1 MIMIKKWKNFNEE
14 LSKEDISKNFDAA
27 SKLMNIDREQMKQV
41 R

>member
-1 MIMIKKWKNFNEE
+1 MIKKWKNFNEE
-14 LSKEDISKNFDAA
+14 LSNIGAA